1 LRFLKLH
8 TSALFSWPKAIFTV
22 AWGIAPG
29 IRTVTNRLAEGHIH
43 RERQGA
49 VNMAFGQENAL
60 FSRVPGALPQAT
72 VTVGLRPTPEASR
85 KSATSKLALRVELS
99 GVRLVR

>member
-1 LRFLKLH
+1 LKLH
-8 TSALFSWPKAIFTV
+8 SSALFSWPKAIFTV

-43 RERQGA
+43 GERQGA

-60 FSRVPGALPQAT
+60 FS
-72 VTVGLRPTPEASR
+72 
-85 KSATSKLALRVELS
+85 
-99 GVRLVR
+99 